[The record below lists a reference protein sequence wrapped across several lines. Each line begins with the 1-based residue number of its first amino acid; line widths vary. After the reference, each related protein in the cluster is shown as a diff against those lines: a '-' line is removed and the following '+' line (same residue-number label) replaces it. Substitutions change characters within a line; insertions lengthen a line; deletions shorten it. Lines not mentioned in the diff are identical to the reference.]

1 MGTLALPFTTVRVK
15 TFQIPSPTPR
25 QPSWTASKRK
35 WRSLQMRLL
44 RQSQGLLTWK
54 SSKLK
59 MKLKLKSL
67 KSKSGMFR
75 RRCKLWNLSL
85 MCAQKTCS
93 TRQSSLK
100 RWKKASNAEGEVSGL
115 RSRLILLQENNEKL
129 EERLCKATL
138 ELAGACKRADSAV
151 KKRIELENEVSS
163 NEEAIDNLDKQLEES
178 KFNLSAS
185 ESKYDDI
192 SRKLA
197 TMESD
202 AARAAERA
210 DAAEKKIADIEE
222 ELRVVGQNLQTLEVG
237 EEKTIK
243 REENYQVEILDLRQK
258 LKASEYRGEQAEM
271 NIQRLN
277 VRIDQVEEDLLA
289 EKMKI
294 KKVSD
299 ELNQVFDDMLSMGS

>member
-1 MGTLALPFTTVRVK
+1 MQA
-15 TFQIPSPTPR
+15 
-25 QPSWTASKRK
+25 
-35 WRSLQMRLL
+35 ME
-44 RQSQGLLTWK
+44 SQFDVCTEDLFNQTI
-54 SSKLK
+54 KLEE
-59 MKLKLKSL
+59 ME
-67 KSKSGMFR
+67 
-75 RRCKLWNLSL
+75 
-85 MCAQKTCS
+85 
-93 TRQSSLK
+93 
-100 RWKKASNAEGEVSGL
+100 KKAGNAEGEVSAL
-115 RSRLILLQENNEKL
+115 RSRLILLQENNEKQ

-138 ELAGACKRADSAV
+138 ELAGACKRADAAV
-151 KKRIELENEVSS
+151 KKRIELENEVSA

-185 ESKYDDI
+185 ESKFDDI

-197 TMESD
+197 TMES
-202 AARAAERA
+202 

-237 EEKTIK
+237 EEKTIQ
-243 REENYQVEILDLRQK
+243 REEKYQTEIMDLRIK

-299 ELNQVFDDMLSMGS
+299 ELNQVFDDMLSMAV